1 MADGELT
8 LRLDDETA
16 RRLQEAA
23 DAAGV
28 AVEAYAAEAIARA
41 LTDASEDVT
50 EDLRR
55 HAEYRRTGQSLSVEE
70 AMKIFDDELERRSAG
85 GA

>member
-16 RRLQEAA
+16 RRLREAA

-28 AVEAYAAEAIARA
+28 AVEAYAADAIARA
-41 LTDASEDVT
+41 LTDPEEDVA

-55 HAEYRRTGQSLSVEE
+55 YAEYRRTGQSLSVEE
-70 AMKIFDDELERRSAG
+70 AVKVFDDELERRSAG